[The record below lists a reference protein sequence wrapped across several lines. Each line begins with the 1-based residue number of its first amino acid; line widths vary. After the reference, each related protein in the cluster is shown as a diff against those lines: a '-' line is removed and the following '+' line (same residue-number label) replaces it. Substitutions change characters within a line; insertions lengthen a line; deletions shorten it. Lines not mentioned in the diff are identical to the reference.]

1 VDENLKWHNVPP
13 LHLFDRSNLPRD
25 KPHSRQGK
33 EDCTLV
39 NSIVAAGR
47 HHHLMSMSTF
57 AHYSNPLGKHLA
69 MFLKCL
75 VVLCSGYFTKTQ
87 FCVSEDLGLT
97 RVMATEFLVYCVD
110 PRTDSSSACLCISV
124 SPIFRE
130 WK

>member
-1 VDENLKWHNVPP
+1 MDENLKWHNVPP

-69 MFLKCL
+69 VFLKCL
-75 VVLCSGYFTKTQ
+75 SSPVLSIFHKNAIL
-87 FCVSEDLGLT
+87 CVRGFRADEGDGNGVPSL
-97 RVMATEFLVYCVD
+97 
-110 PRTDSSSACLCISV
+110 LCG
-124 SPIFRE
+124 P
-130 WK
+130 